1 MFNEIE
7 QEFLAEAFG
16 RIFTSGKLKQSEQLI
31 GLTEGQPRI
40 FFLKLLQQE
49 EQHLE
54 NGEDLTSNAENMRF
68 IGSDII
74 LSMDILLIKA
84 W

>member
-1 MFNEIE
+1 
-7 QEFLAEAFG
+7 
-16 RIFTSGKLKQSEQLI
+16 
-31 GLTEGQPRI
+31 
-40 FFLKLLQQE
+40 LQQE